1 MEINDIKNKVIQS
14 IKEHIRMEIND
25 DFEKGDNLIERG
37 LSSIMIMKISN
48 KLRKSGIRISSVS
61 YTHLRAHET

>member
-25 DFEKGDNLIERG
+25 DFEKGDNLI
-37 LSSIMIMKISN
+37 
-48 KLRKSGIRISSVS
+48 
-61 YTHLRAHET
+61 

>member
-1 MEINDIKNKVIQS
+1 MEINDINNKVIQS

-48 KLRKSGIRISSVS
+48 KLRK
-61 YTHLRAHET
+61 